1 MLACLALVKKEVVK
15 IIIFINASQNSAGNT
30 SRMGQDFLRGQDYK
44 QINLLDYKIYQINQE
59 YSDDQFA
66 EIFTQLQKAD
76 WIVMGTPAYWHYMSG
91 YLKTFI
97 ERVGQS
103 PKFDSLAGKKI
114 SVFIQGTDPTDTIGP
129 VTNVIKRFAD
139 VANMT
144 YVDIQD
150 NFTK

>member
-76 WIVMGTPAYWHYMSG
+76 
-91 YLKTFI
+91 
-97 ERVGQS
+97 
-103 PKFDSLAGKKI
+103 
-114 SVFIQGTDPTDTIGP
+114 
-129 VTNVIKRFAD
+129 
-139 VANMT
+139 
-144 YVDIQD
+144 
-150 NFTK
+150 